1 MIPGHRRGMST
12 MLTPQQRRAKQ
23 RRDAADRARAYRCRH
38 RVTGRPLPRDC
49 DAALSEALS
58 FWLEDHR
65 RTTGVTVAPP
75 DLAIPVRDLL
85 KIARRILVDRS
96 GLDRVEATSAIGR
109 RVAPRRE
116 HDWLGYVPEL
126 PRRDA

>member
-1 MIPGHRRGMST
+1 MVSAMDTT
-12 MLTPQQRRAKQ
+12 MTPQQRRAKA
-23 RRDAADRARAYRCRH
+23 RRDAADRARAYRSRH

-49 DAALSEALS
+49 DAALSEALA

-65 RTTGVTVAPP
+65 RSTGTTTAAP

-85 KIARRILVDRS
+85 KLARRILVDRS
-96 GLDRVEATSAIGR
+96 GLDKIEATSAIGR

-116 HDWLGYVPEL
+116 HDWPGFVPEL